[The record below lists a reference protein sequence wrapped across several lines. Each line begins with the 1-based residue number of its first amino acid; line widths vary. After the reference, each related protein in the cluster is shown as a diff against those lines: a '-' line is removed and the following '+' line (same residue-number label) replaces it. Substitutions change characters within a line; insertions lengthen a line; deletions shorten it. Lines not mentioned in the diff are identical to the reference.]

1 MLVTECLPSEEFSP
15 IHLLTQFFPFCRFW
29 LPLLLP
35 FLLPLLVA
43 VLQGRI
49 IAWYNIAGLKRLA
62 GNPSPLMIGSLHL
75 PCIYRKQTRYGK
87 EGACPPSRQAQDKFA
102 CRREGRPD
110 HFSSLKTVRV
120 LRDLFVAFVI
130 NKRSS
135 LLFARWCWEIFS
147 LAAMAALCSLPVRRS
162 EAGCPA
168 SVVDRKIL
176 KPCQIIPFRAIML
189 TGPIRGCLMKSPYWA
204 QNSQPLNF
212 WLSLTSGTH
221 SVRVK
226 RQDGSGKLL
235 LPAPC
240 SLLLAPCF
248 L

>member
-1 MLVTECLPSEEFSP
+1 M
-15 IHLLTQFFPFCRFW
+15 
-29 LPLLLP
+29 
-35 FLLPLLVA
+35 
-43 VLQGRI
+43 
-49 IAWYNIAGLKRLA
+49 
-62 GNPSPLMIGSLHL
+62 
-75 PCIYRKQTRYGK
+75 PCICRRQTRYGK

-189 TGPIRGCLMKSPYWA
+189 IGPIRGCRMKSPYWA
-204 QNSQPLNF
+204 QNSQSLNF
-212 WLSLTSGTH
+212 WLPLTPGTP

-240 SLLLAPCF
+240 FLLLTLHSSLFTLHSSPAPCSLLPAFALYLQETPGRACCLRTAIRGAKRVGPNAGDLTDKYCPCCLCGF
-248 L
+248 PAVAVAAMRF